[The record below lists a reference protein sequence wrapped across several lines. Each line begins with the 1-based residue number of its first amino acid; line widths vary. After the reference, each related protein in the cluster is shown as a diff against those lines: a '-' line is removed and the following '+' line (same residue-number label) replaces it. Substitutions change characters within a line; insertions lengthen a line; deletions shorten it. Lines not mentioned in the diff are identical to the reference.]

1 MLAAGLRP
9 GYPGRMPAKFSAKG
23 AARLEA
29 RSAATA
35 AQLHLRWSL
44 GDRARLLALCEAY
57 GLTARA
63 VLSLLVRDASARGLP
78 SLELL
83 RGEG

>member
-1 MLAAGLRP
+1 MPPRP
-9 GYPGRMPAKFSAKG
+9 APKG
-23 AARLEA
+23 AKRVDA
-29 RSAATA
+29 RSPATA

-44 GDRARLLALCEAY
+44 ADRARLLALCEAY

-83 RGEG
+83 RGEL